1 MRMALRFR
9 LLDVGLVM
17 LTETQEK
24 QVVISQLQ
32 ESMVQC
38 GKMCLIQSTPEDF
51 LFERERQIIKQ
62 QSNDLRTHK
71 L

>member
-1 MRMALRFR
+1 MRMASSFR
-9 LLDVGLVM
+9 LLDVALVI

-24 QVVISQLQ
+24 QEVISQLQ

-38 GKMCLIQSTPEDF
+38 GKICLMQSTPEDF
-51 LFERERQIIKQ
+51 LLEKERQIIKQ
-62 QSNDLRTHK
+62 QSNDLRTHR

>member
-1 MRMALRFR
+1 MASSFR
-9 LLDVGLVM
+9 LLDVALVI

-24 QVVISQLQ
+24 QEVISQLQ

-38 GKMCLIQSTPEDF
+38 GKICLMQSTPEDF
-51 LFERERQIIKQ
+51 LLEKERQIIKQ
-62 QSNDLRTHK
+62 QSNDLRTHR